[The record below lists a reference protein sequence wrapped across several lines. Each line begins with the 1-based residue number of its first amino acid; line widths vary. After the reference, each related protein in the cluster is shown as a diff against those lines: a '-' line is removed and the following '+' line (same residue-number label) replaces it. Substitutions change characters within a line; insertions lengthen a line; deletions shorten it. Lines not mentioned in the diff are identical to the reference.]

1 MTTNVESSSRP
12 LPGPRIDT
20 AAMSSPA
27 SMRRATA
34 GARPAAAQP
43 TSDGWPDLPQEA
55 KPIQFCAT
63 ELLEALTEIRNRRDQ
78 EIAQDHELA
87 WEHRTLPTALIA

>member
-1 MTTNVESSSRP
+1 MD
-12 LPGPRIDT
+12 LPDLPDL
-20 AAMSSPA
+20 PA
-27 SMRRATA
+27 STA
-34 GARPAAAQP
+34 GAA
-43 TSDGWPDLPQEA
+43 
-55 KPIQFCAT
+55 PIQFCAT